1 MSTGITGRAFISSL
15 HEIGSVP
22 QFSGECYI
30 ICERGKSL
38 DFMVRRHALFSSM
51 EGQAGCPIFHVTESQ
66 CCVCRF
72 LCVGDSNSFTTLYSK
87 RLRTQC
93 VHLRHE
99 TGSAWPLERGRGVYL
114 SDPFGL
120 PLFCFG
126 NSDCYRV
133 FSKSYSPSPPNC
145 ASEKTDAKQHLW
157 KCPHVISG
165 FNLESGPGL
174 RKRWEGKFSCPGDFV
189 CFLSLSD
196 FFPLKMWLWKADVQ

>member
-1 MSTGITGRAFISSL
+1 MKLAVYP
-15 HEIGSVP
+15 H
-22 QFSGECYI
+22 FSGKCYI
-30 ICERGKSL
+30 ICERGQVPWLYGKTGHE
-38 DFMVRRHALFSSM
+38 FFSSM
-51 EGQAGCPIFHVTESQ
+51 EGQAGCHIFYLTESQ
-66 CCVCRF
+66 SCVYRF
-72 LCVGDSNSFTTLYSK
+72 FCVGDSNSFTTLYSK

-99 TGSAWPLERGRGVYL
+99 TGSAWPLKGGRGVYL

-133 FSKSYSPSPPNC
+133 FSKPYSPSPPNC

-174 RKRWEGKFSCPGDFV
+174 WKRWEGKFSCPGDFV
-189 CFLSLSD
+189 CFFSLSD